1 MIREPTAIISQ
12 LTNVRSV
19 AEVST
24 HGVDGSFGGVQL
36 STKLVK
42 TLGISA
48 MQDESAGLGAE
59 RLSNGLTQSTGRSEE
74 RRVGKESTSRGGPE
88 LSRKAERT
96 RAKPVT
102 ANTLSSVNRVCST
115 SNI

>member
-36 STKLVK
+36 FNKLVK

-59 RLSNGLTQSTGRSEE
+59 RLSNGLTQSTGSSGDKYRTVSILHGHSSLIFEDSAVWWPILT
-74 RRVGKESTSRGGPE
+74 RTSKPDFLPLG
-88 LSRKAERT
+88 RK
-96 RAKPVT
+96 
-102 ANTLSSVNRVCST
+102 
-115 SNI
+115 